1 MQRRKATMA
10 GALAGLVIAT
20 TAAVAPSYAADSA
33 SPAKP
38 VSAAAHAKGPKGDGA
53 KKLCRRVPKLEKRID
68 RRITRME
75 GTVGTRGSIKFLEAR
90 IANAKKADHTA
101 IATFLGDR
109 LTTRKGLL
117 AALKKK
123 KPDLKDVAT
132 WCEKN
137 KGGVK
142 DKAAPTS

>member
-1 MQRRKATMA
+1 MQHRTATMTA
-10 GALAGLVIAT
+10 GLAGLVLAT

-33 SPAKP
+33 SPAKT

-53 KKLCRRVPKLEKRID
+53 KRLCHRVPRLEKRID
-68 RRITRME
+68 RRIKRME
-75 GTVGTRGSIKFLEAR
+75 GSVGTRGSIKFLEAR

-109 LTTRKGLL
+109 LTTRKSLL
-117 AALKKK
+117 ANLKKK
-123 KPDLKDVAT
+123 RPDLKDVAT

-137 KGGVK
+137 HGGAK
-142 DKAAPTS
+142 DKAAPSS